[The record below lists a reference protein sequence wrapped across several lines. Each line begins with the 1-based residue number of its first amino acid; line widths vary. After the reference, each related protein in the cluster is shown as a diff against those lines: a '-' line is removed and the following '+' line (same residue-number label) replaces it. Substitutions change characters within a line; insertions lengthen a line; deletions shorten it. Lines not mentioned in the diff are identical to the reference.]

1 VGVTALTPADPRA
14 QRAPGT
20 PGQWMCAGEIPRSI
34 QGRPHTRG
42 ELARELMIMSPF
54 GSVFASLLARQT
66 PEERRV
72 GDRDR
77 AEAYGDS
84 RRNRT

>member
-1 VGVTALTPADPRA
+1 
-14 QRAPGT
+14 
-20 PGQWMCAGEIPRSI
+20 
-34 QGRPHTRG
+34 
-42 ELARELMIMSPF
+42 MIMSPF